1 MKGKNQK
8 MASTVAFSKELEAPV
23 DMVWH
28 LITDTRTWPRWGPS
42 VLAVDSPERYI
53 RAGLAGRIR
62 TPIGL
67 WLPFTIETFEPYRYW
82 DWRVGGLAATGHH
95 VEAIAKDRCR
105 LDFTVP
111 IWAFGYGIVCRL
123 ALNRIQ
129 RLVV

>member
-1 MKGKNQK
+1 M
-8 MASTVAFSKELEAPV
+8 EAPADV
-23 DMVWH
+23 VWH
-28 LITDTRTWPRWGPS
+28 LITDTRTWPSWGPS
-42 VLAVDSPERYI
+42 VLAVDTPERYI

-67 WLPFTIETFEPYRYW
+67 WLPFTIETFRQYRYW

-95 VEAIAKDRCR
+95 VEAIEEDRCR

-129 RLVV
+129 RLLV